1 MSGVSWGGANNS
13 PSSAFFLPLEGGG
26 SEVGVKICPL
36 TPTLSH
42 DGERENE
49 VKYGHISPASQRWSP
64 TTPGETF
71 CEVVIIIVT

>member
-1 MSGVSWGGANNS
+1 MSGVSRGGANNS
-13 PSSAFFLPLEGGG
+13 PSSAFFLSLEGGG

-49 VKYGHISPASQRWSP
+49 VKYDYYLPPRKMA
-64 TTPGETF
+64 
-71 CEVVIIIVT
+71 